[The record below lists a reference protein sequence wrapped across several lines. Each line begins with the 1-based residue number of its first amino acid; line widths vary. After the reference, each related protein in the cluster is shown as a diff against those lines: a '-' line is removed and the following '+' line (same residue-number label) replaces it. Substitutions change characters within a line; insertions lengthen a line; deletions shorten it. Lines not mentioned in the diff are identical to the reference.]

1 MNSTAPQSSAM
12 QHRDQDCR
20 YDSDALVQLESALG
34 RDPSQGKHYR
44 QKRSSSRKRR
54 KAPKAS
60 HPGYGIAGRGK
71 RHWTW

>member
-1 MNSTAPQSSAM
+1 MNLTVPQNSAM
-12 QHRDQDCR
+12 QYRDQDSR
-20 YDSDALVQLESALG
+20 YDSDTLLELESELG
-34 RDPSQGKHYR
+34 REPSQGKHYR

-60 HPGYGIAGRGK
+60 HPGCGMAARGS